1 MENRYRSPPTVIS
14 GTSFSGIPS
23 SVPPLIIKKAVGIAG
38 AVIVR
43 TEHLGREGFPERA
56 GPADACQVIYHAD
69 CLIYQADQ
77 SCLVHIFAV
86 HDSLKSTV
94 SRIEIDS
101 HAISFPMQNLI
112 SLYSILCLMPPPID
126 TPGELREYAFD
137 FHGIGYRVCGF
148 GRGSAAAWSLC
159 SRRLL

>member
-1 MENRYRSPPTVIS
+1 MEKAWKIDTEARRQSYPALPSAES
-14 GTSFSGIPS
+14 LS

-77 SCLVHIFAV
+77 SCLVHIYTTLFSESCTQY
-86 HDSLKSTV
+86 SL
-94 SRIEIDS
+94 
-101 HAISFPMQNLI
+101 L
-112 SLYSILCLMPPPID
+112 
-126 TPGELREYAFD
+126 
-137 FHGIGYRVCGF
+137 
-148 GRGSAAAWSLC
+148 
-159 SRRLL
+159 